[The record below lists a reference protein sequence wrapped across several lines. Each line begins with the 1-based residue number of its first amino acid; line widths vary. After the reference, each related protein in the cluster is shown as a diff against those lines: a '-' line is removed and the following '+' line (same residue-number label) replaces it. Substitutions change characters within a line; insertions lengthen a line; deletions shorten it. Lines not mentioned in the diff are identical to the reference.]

1 MTAALP
7 PSGSPTGDAARV
19 PAPLRRILLP
29 FSEFVAFG
37 LLARRP
43 VVSSLFDDQTRLLLD
58 LPLGVIL
65 LVDDRGIVRYA
76 NTAVERFLGY
86 TPRDVIGRPV
96 LELFIGQAR
105 PGLRQLIE
113 SQFPGD
119 PTASGEFRGMRK
131 DGSIIPLQ
139 VVVHS
144 AVVSGMEGSKVTGL
158 YLRDFAEREKLIE
171 ALAGRAAELARSN
184 RELEQFS
191 YIASHDLQ
199 EPLRMVG
206 SYTQLLEQR
215 YAAQLDDDARE
226 FIRYAQEGAARM
238 RQLIDA
244 LLAYSRIDTR
254 GEPFRPT
261 SMGQVLALA
270 LANLRES
277 ISEAKAEVT
286 SGPLP
291 EVEGDPVQLS
301 QVLQNLIGNAVKFR
315 GSTPPHIR
323 VTAERRGP
331 DWRFAVHDDGI
342 GIAPEYQER
351 IFVIFQRLHSR
362 EEYPGTGI
370 GLAVCKKVVERHGG
384 KLWVESSGRPG
395 EGATFYFTVPV
406 DRAKAPAAPV
416 PRVDPLVSETK
427 AEALTMIEAR
437 LKELV

>member
-1 MTAALP
+1 V
-7 PSGSPTGDAARV
+7 SAARWG
-19 PAPLRRILLP
+19 ARLDWPLLT
-29 FSEFVAFG
+29 AG

-43 VVSSLFDDQTRLLLD
+43 SAASLFDDQTRLLLD

-65 LVDDRGIVRYA
+65 LVDDAGIVCYA
-76 NTAVERFLGY
+76 NAACQRFLGY
-86 TPRDVIGRPV
+86 SPPQVMGRPV
-96 LELFIGQAR
+96 QELFVGASR
-105 PGLRQLIE
+105 PALTRLMA
-113 SQFPGD
+113 SHVPGD
-119 PTASGEFRGMRK
+119 PTTSGEFQGLRRN
-131 DGSIIPLQ
+131 GSTVPLQ
-139 VVVHS
+139 VVVQS
-144 AVVSGMEGSKVTGL
+144 AVVPGMRGSKMTGL

-171 ALAGRAAELARSN
+171 ALASRAAELARSN

-254 GEPFRPT
+254 GEPFRQIA
-261 SMGQVLALA
+261 MDQVLGVA

-277 ISEAKAEVT
+277 IAEAHAQVE

-291 EVEGDPVQLS
+291 EIEGDAVQLG
-301 QVLQNLIGNAVKFR
+301 QVLQNLIGNAIKFR
-315 GSTPPHIR
+315 GPAPPHIR
-323 VTAERRGP
+323 VRAERIGP
-331 DWRFAVHDDGI
+331 DWKFSVADDGI

-384 KLWVESSGRPG
+384 KLWVESTGVPG
-395 EGATFYFTVPV
+395 TGSTFYFTLPV
-406 DRAKAPAAPV
+406 DRAKSPATPALK
-416 PRVDPLVSETK
+416 VDPVVSESK
-427 AEALTMIEAR
+427 AEALTLIEAR

>member
-1 MTAALP
+1 MSGRPSPPARAEPEVPPVAARRG
-7 PSGSPTGDAARV
+7 GSPQRIWPVLAA
-19 PAPLRRILLP
+19 
-29 FSEFVAFG
+29 G

-43 VVSSLFDDQTRLLLD
+43 APSGLFDDQTRLLLD
-58 LPLGVIL
+58 LPLGVLL
-65 LVDDRGIVRYA
+65 LVDDSGVVRYA
-76 NTAVERFLGY
+76 NVALERFLGY
-86 TPRDVIGRPV
+86 TPREVVGRPAE
-96 LELFIGQAR
+96 ELFVSASR
-105 PGLRQLIE
+105 PGVLRLLE
-113 SQFPGD
+113 SHVPGD
-119 PTASGEFRGMRK
+119 PTASGEFRGLRK
-131 DGSIIPLQ
+131 NGSVLPLQ
-139 VVVHS
+139 VVVQS
-144 AVVSGMEGSKVTGL
+144 AVVPGMQGSKVTGL

-254 GEPFRPT
+254 GEPFRPVA
-261 SMGQVLALA
+261 MDQVVSVA

-277 ISEAKAEVT
+277 IAEAKAIVT

-291 EVEGDPVQLS
+291 EVTGDPVQLG
-301 QVLQNLIGNAVKFR
+301 QVLQNLLGNAIKFR
-315 GSTPPHIR
+315 GPNPPHIEIR
-323 VTAERRGP
+323 AERHGP
-331 DWRFAVHDDGI
+331 DWVFSVHDDGI
-342 GIAPEYQER
+342 GIAPEYQDR

-384 KLWVESSGRPG
+384 KLWVESTGRPG
-395 EGATFYFTVPV
+395 EGSTFRFTIPV
-406 DRAKAPAAPV
+406 DRTKAAPV
-416 PRVDPLVSETK
+416 PVPKVDAISSESK

>member
-1 MTAALP
+1 M
-7 PSGSPTGDAARV
+7 RV
-19 PAPLRRILLP
+19 ADPGPPAPQPGPAAAERSTGGPLRWLWP
-29 FSEFVAFG
+29 VFVAG

-43 VVSSLFDDQTRLLLD
+43 APSTLFDDQTRLLLD
-58 LPLGVIL
+58 LPLGVLL
-65 LVDDRGIVRYA
+65 LVDDRGTVRYSNSA
-76 NTAVERFLGY
+76 IERFLGY
-86 TPRDVIGRPV
+86 TPREVIGRPAQ
-96 LELFIGQAR
+96 ELFVSASR
-105 PGLRQLIE
+105 PGLVDLLE
-113 SQFPGD
+113 SHLPGD
-119 PTASGEFRGMRK
+119 PTASGEFRGLRK
-131 DGSIIPLQ
+131 NGTVIPLQ
-139 VVVHS
+139 AVVQS
-144 AVVSGMEGSKVTGL
+144 AVVPGMQGSKVTGL

-254 GEPFRPT
+254 GEPFRRVAV
-261 SMGQVLALA
+261 GQVLAAA

-277 ISEAKAEVT
+277 IAEAKAVVT
-286 SGPLP
+286 QGPMP
-291 EVEGDPVQLS
+291 EVDADPVQLG

-315 GSTPPHIR
+315 GPNPPHIH
-323 VTAERRGP
+323 VAAERRGP
-331 DWRFAVHDDGI
+331 DWLFTVRDDGI

-362 EEYPGTGI
+362 AEYPGTGI

-384 KLWVESSGRPG
+384 RLWVESSGRPG
-395 EGATFYFTVPV
+395 EGSTFFFTLPA
-406 DRAKAPAAPV
+406 DRATLAPAP
-416 PRVDPLVSETK
+416 PPKVDPLASESK

>member
-1 MTAALP
+1 M
-7 PSGSPTGDAARV
+7 R
-19 PAPLRRILLP
+19 PARILPLL
-29 FSEFVAFG
+29 AAG
-37 LLARRP
+37 LLARRAAP
-43 VVSSLFDDQTRLLLD
+43 SGLFDDQTRLLLD
-58 LPLGVIL
+58 LPLGVLIL
-65 LVDDRGIVRYA
+65 ADESGVVRYA
-76 NTAVERFLGY
+76 NASMERFLGY
-86 TPRDVIGRPV
+86 RPRDVVGRPV
-96 LELFIGQAR
+96 VELFVGASRPALAR
-105 PGLRQLIE
+105 LLA
-113 SQFPGD
+113 SHLPGD
-119 PTASGEFRGMRK
+119 PTASGEFRGLRK
-131 DGSIIPLQ
+131 DGSVIPLQ
-139 VVVHS
+139 AVVQS
-144 AVVSGMEGSKVTGL
+144 AVVPGMQGSKVTGV

-254 GEPFRPT
+254 GEPFRRVA
-261 SMGQVLALA
+261 MDQVVGVA

-286 SGPLP
+286 TGALP
-291 EVEGDPVQLS
+291 EVDGDPVQLG
-301 QVLQNLIGNAVKFR
+301 QVLQNLVGNAIKFR
-315 GSTPPHIR
+315 GATPPHIR
-323 VTAERRGP
+323 IDAERRGA
-331 DWRFAVHDDGI
+331 DWRFSVHDDGI

-384 KLWVESSGRPG
+384 RLWVESTGRPG
-395 EGATFYFTVPV
+395 EGSTFFFTIPV
-406 DRAKAPAAPV
+406 DRAQTPVAPV
-416 PRVDPLVSETK
+416 PKVDPLASETK